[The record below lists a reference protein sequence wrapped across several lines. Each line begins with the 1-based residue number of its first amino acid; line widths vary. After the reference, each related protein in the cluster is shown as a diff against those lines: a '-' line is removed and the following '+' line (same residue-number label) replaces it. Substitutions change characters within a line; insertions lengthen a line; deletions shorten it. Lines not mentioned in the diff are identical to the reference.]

1 MQIFEVN
8 VGEEV
13 FQLTLAVIYGA
24 IIGFEREYRSKA
36 AGFRTITMITLGAT
50 LFTVLSFQIGT
61 EGSHDR
67 IAANVVMGIG
77 FLGAGVIFKDG
88 FSVSGL
94 TTSAT
99 IWVSAAMGMAI
110 GIKEYLIATVTL
122 VLSILV
128 LAMFEKIQDLIDKY
142 HQARIYKISFHADF
156 RDHQIAVEEELK
168 RSPLKYRI
176 KKSWR
181 SQEEVSFMYVVSG
194 KSSELEAFSNY
205 LMHSR
210 DVRAFEE

>member
-1 MQIFEVN
+1 MEIFSIN
-8 VGEEV
+8 VGEEIL
-13 FQLTLAVIYGA
+13 QLTMAVIYGG

-99 IWVSAAMGMAI
+99 IWVSAAMGMALGI
-110 GIKEYLIATVTL
+110 GEYLIATVTL
-122 VLSILV
+122 VLAIVV
-128 LAMFEKIQDLIDKY
+128 LSLFEKIQDLIDKY
-142 HQARIYKISFHADF
+142 HQARVYRISFHADF
-156 RDHQIAVEEELK
+156 RNHQQAVEGELNNSK
-168 RSPLKYRI
+168 LKYKI

-181 SQEEVSFMYVVSG
+181 SQDEVSFQYLITG
-194 KSSELEAFSNY
+194 KNAELDKFTTY
-205 LMHSR
+205 LMNSR
-210 DVRAFEE
+210 DVRSFEE

>member
-1 MQIFEVN
+1 MEIFSVN
-8 VGEEV
+8 IGEEIL
-13 FQLTLAVIYGA
+13 QLTMAVVYGG

-99 IWVSAAMGMAI
+99 IWVSAAMGMAL
-110 GIKEYLIATVTL
+110 GIKEYIVATATL
-122 VLSILV
+122 VLAIVV
-128 LAMFEKIQDLIDKY
+128 LSLFEKIQDLIDKY
-142 HQARIYKISFHADF
+142 HQARVYRISYHADF
-156 RDHQIAVEEELK
+156 KNHQQAVEGELNK
-168 RSPLKYRI
+168 LPLKYKI

-181 SQEEVSFMYVVSG
+181 SQDEVSFQYLITG
-194 KSSELEAFSNY
+194 KNVELDKFTTY
-205 LMHSR
+205 LMNSR
-210 DVRAFEE
+210 DVRSFEE

>member
-1 MQIFEVN
+1 MEIFSVN
-8 VGEEV
+8 VGEEIL
-13 FQLTLAVIYGA
+13 QLTMAVIYGA

-99 IWVSAAMGMAI
+99 IWVSAAMGMAL

-122 VLSILV
+122 VLAIVV
-128 LAMFEKIQDLIDKY
+128 LSMFEKIQDLIDKY
-142 HQARIYKISFHADF
+142 HQARIYRISFHADF
-156 RDHQIAVEEELK
+156 RDHQRAVEEELNRTK
-168 RSPLKYRI
+168 LKYKI

-181 SQEEVSFMYVVSG
+181 SQDEVSIQYLITG
-194 KSSELEAFSNY
+194 KSTELNNFTSY
-205 LMHSR
+205 LMNSR
-210 DVRAFEE
+210 DVRSFEE

>member
-1 MQIFEVN
+1 MFDIN
-8 VGEEV
+8 IGEEIL
-13 FQLTLAVIYGA
+13 QLVMAVAYGA

-50 LFTVLSFQIGT
+50 LFTVLSLQIGN

-99 IWVSAAMGMAI
+99 IWVSAAMGMAL
-110 GIKEYLIATVTL
+110 GIKEYLIASVTL
-122 VLSILV
+122 ILAIVVLS
-128 LAMFEKIQDLIDKY
+128 MFEKIQDLIDKF
-142 HQARIYKISFHADF
+142 HQARIYRISFHPDF
-156 RDHQIAVEEELK
+156 RDHQQAVEVELNK
-168 RSPLKYRI
+168 SNLKYKI
-176 KKSWR
+176 KKTWR
-181 SQEEVSFMYVVSG
+181 TTEEVSFQYLVTG
-194 KSSELEAFSNY
+194 KNVELNHFSRY
-205 LMHSR
+205 LMNSR
-210 DVRAFEE
+210 DVKGFDE

>member
-1 MQIFEVN
+1 MEIFNVN
-8 VGEEV
+8 IGEEIL
-13 FQLTLAVIYGA
+13 QLSMAVLYGA

-88 FSVSGL
+88 FSISGL

-99 IWVSAAMGMAI
+99 IWVSAAMGMAL
-110 GIKEYLIATVTL
+110 GIKEYAVATATL
-122 VLSILV
+122 VLAIVV
-128 LAMFEKIQDLIDKY
+128 LALFEKIQDLIDKY
-142 HQARIYKISFHADF
+142 HQARVYKISFHADF
-156 RDHQIAVEEELK
+156 SDHQMAVEEELK
-168 RSPLKYRI
+168 RSKLKYKI

-181 SQEEVSFMYVVSG
+181 SKEEVNFQYVVSG
-194 KSSELEAFSNY
+194 KSREVDAFTNY

-210 DVRAFEE
+210 DVKGFEE